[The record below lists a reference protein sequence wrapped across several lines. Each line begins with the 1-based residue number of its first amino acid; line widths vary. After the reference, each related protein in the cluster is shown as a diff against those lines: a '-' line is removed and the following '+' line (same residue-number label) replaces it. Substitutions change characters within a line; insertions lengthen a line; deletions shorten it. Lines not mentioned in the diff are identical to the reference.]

1 MKPTR
6 RAVRLGVA
14 NLALICVVTFSCS
27 KGYNSHADEYY
38 AQGRIFYD
46 NMDYERSIDSFS
58 KVLELAPTGEENN
71 RVFYMRGLAFSRTRQ
86 YDKAVYDF
94 TRALEMTGTG
104 EHDLRFLIH
113 EMRGDAYSGQKNW
126 PMAILDYSKAV
137 AEDPEHKNAKYV
149 YLNRGWAHLN
159 SEEAEAAIRDFDRAI
174 SHDAKMADAYYGR
187 GIAWFRKGDPQRAST
202 DAREALRLM
211 PQEKRYDDLVYEIS
225 TGAKKQ

>member
-1 MKPTR
+1 MRPTGG
-6 RAVRLGVA
+6 ATRLGVTS
-14 NLALICVVTFSCS
+14 LALLCVVTFSCS
-27 KGYNSHADEYY
+27 KGYNRHADEYY
-38 AQGRIFYD
+38 AQGMIFYD

-58 KVLELAPTGEENN
+58 KVLELAPAGEEND
-71 RVFYMRGLAFSRTRQ
+71 RVFYMRGLAYSRTRQ

-113 EMRGDAYSGQKNW
+113 EMRGDAYSGRKNW
-126 PMAILDYSKAV
+126 PMAILDYSKAI
-137 AEDPEHKNAKYV
+137 AEDPDHKNAKLV
-149 YLNRGWAHLN
+149 YLNRAWAYLY

-187 GIAWFRKGDPQRAST
+187 GIAWLRKGDSPRAST

-211 PQEKRYDDLVYEIS
+211 PQEKRYDDLVYETS
-225 TGAKKQ
+225 TGTKRQ